1 LRVVVVE
8 GVVRV
13 LLVKGAVAV
22 LAVCLQDLHL
32 LLKELK
38 YGLL

>member
-1 LRVVVVE
+1 VVE
-8 GVVRV
+8 EVVVRV
-13 LLVKGAVAV
+13 LLVKGEVAV
-22 LAVCLQDLHL
+22 LAVCLQDKHP